1 MDVTDVL
8 FLSIQWRSMRTKTNI
23 DFNIFFYA
31 QQKEETVL
39 RVNDDNFS
47 IFFMN
52 YPFKFLCAF

>member
-39 RVNDDNFS
+39 EQHDAS
-47 IFFMN
+47 
-52 YPFKFLCAF
+52 KWW